1 MVTLFENTNLN
12 ARGNKKFTLVVKQ
25 VNDTHYE
32 ASQKT
37 FRVFDDGEEK
47 MEYEKTDVYTSL
59 DALLTGEFTRS
70 RQGKLFL
77 ATFAA
82 QPGRN

>member
-12 ARGNKKFTLVVKQ
+12 ARGNKKFTLVVNQ
-25 VNDTHYE
+25 VSDTHYE

-37 FRVFDDGEEK
+37 FRVFDDGGEK
-47 MEYEKTDVYTSL
+47 LEYEKTDVYSSL
-59 DALLTGEFTRS
+59 KELLAGEFTRS

-77 ATFAA
+77 ATF
-82 QPGRN
+82 PEDTDRS